1 MMTPELLTPD
11 HLQRA
16 ACVYIRQS
24 SPFQVRNNLES
35 QRLQYGLEDYARDL
49 GFRDVRVV
57 DGDLGITGSGI
68 ERPGFDRLVVAVGKG
83 EVGLILATEA
93 SRLAR
98 NGRDWHGLLDF
109 CAVVGCLV
117 GDRDRLY
124 DPGSMEDRMYLG
136 MRGTFNEFELSLFR
150 KRSLESRMAKAARGE
165 LFLHLPAGYDRVGR
179 DVIEMSPDQRVRDA
193 IRLVFDTFD
202 ELGSVRQTWLWF
214 RNERVEIPVRT
225 PARGLH
231 WRVPTETSLHLI
243 LRNPI
248 HAGAYAYGRRRRKT
262 VIRDGRKQIL
272 RQPLQMN
279 PEDWIVLLHDRHE
292 GYISWQDYER
302 NQALITSNRA
312 GDRGAVRPGRALLAG
327 LLRCGHCQR
336 RIQVRDNGKSV
347 GYLCSGATGPGGSCL
362 SFGAVRVD
370 EAVGQAVIEALQ
382 PLAVEAALQAME
394 TAGAAERTTL
404 ALARSALSEARYKA
418 ERAKDQFDAVDPANH
433 NVFHNLA
440 AKWEACLVE
449 VSRCEARVQDLEDVQ
464 PVVLTPQQRQA
475 FRDLGHDLGRAW
487 GHERATPELRKTVL
501 RAVLVEITARLED
514 AHVHLLLHW
523 KGGDHTELQ
532 VARMRHGEH
541 RWTTDSG
548 TVTLV
553 RELARVIDDATIAAL
568 LNRLGKQT
576 AKGNS
581 WSKTRVRTLRA
592 SHGIAAYRRGER
604 EERGELVL
612 TEVAERFQVDPF
624 HVRRLI
630 QSGTLP
636 ARQACKG
643 APWIIAQEAI
653 DAPDIRAILS
663 QKASSELDP
672 RQQSFDFQEYQ

>member
-49 GFRDVRVV
+49 GFHDVRVV

-68 ERPGFDRLVVAVGKG
+68 ERRGFDRLLAAVGKG

-109 CAVVGCLV
+109 CAVVGCLA

-136 MRGTFNEFELSLFR
+136 MRGTFNEFELSVFR
-150 KRSLESRMAKAARGE
+150 KRSLESRMAKAKRGE
-165 LFLHLPAGYDRVGR
+165 LFLHLPAGYDKVGR
-179 DVIEMSPDQRVRDA
+179 DAIEMSPDQHVRDA

-214 RNERVEIPVRT
+214 RNGQVEIPVRT

-231 WRVPTETSLHLI
+231 WRVPTETSLHSI

-248 HAGAYAYGRRRRKT
+248 HAGAYAYGRKRRKT
-262 VIRDGRKQIL
+262 VIRDGRKQVL
-272 RQPLQMN
+272 QQPLQKN

-302 NQALITSNRA
+302 NQTLITSNRA
-312 GDRGAVRPGRALLAG
+312 GDRGAVRRGRALLAG

-347 GYLCSGATGPGGSCL
+347 GYLCSGPTGLGGSCL

-418 ERAKDQFDAVDPANH
+418 DRAKDQFDAVDPANH

-464 PVVLTPQQRQA
+464 PVALTPQQRQA
-475 FRDLGHDLGRAW
+475 FRDIGGDLGRAW
-487 GHERATPELRKTVL
+487 GHERATPELRKMVL
-501 RAVLVEITARLED
+501 RASLVEITARLED

-523 KGGDHTELQ
+523 KGGDHSELQ

-553 RELARVIDDATIAAL
+553 WELARVIDDATIAAL

-581 WSKTRVRTLRA
+581 WSKMRVRALRA
-592 SHGIAAYRRGER
+592 SHGIAAYRKGER
-604 EERGELVL
+604 EKRGELVL
-612 TEVAERFQVDPF
+612 AEVAERFQVDPF

-630 QSGTLP
+630 RSGTLA

-643 APWIIAQEAI
+643 APWIISQETI

-663 QKASSELDP
+663 RKASPKLDP
-672 RQQSFDFQEYQ
+672 QQQSFDFQEHQ

>member
-1 MMTPELLTPD
+1 MRPSFAGRASDGLRDRSWRPRVASSIPEHGQAFRQDARLSGVFRLN
-11 HLQRA
+11 
-16 ACVYIRQS
+16 ACGSDRNVQKGRPEDENGNGS
-24 SPFQVRNNLES
+24 SPS
-35 QRLQYGLEDYARDL
+35 QSENGQYGPAL
-49 GFRDVRVV
+49 
-57 DGDLGITGSGI
+57 
-68 ERPGFDRLVVAVGKG
+68 
-83 EVGLILATEA
+83 
-93 SRLAR
+93 

-136 MRGTFNEFELSLFR
+136 MRGAFSEFELSVFR

-165 LFLHLPAGYDRVGR
+165 LFLHLPAGYDKVGR
-179 DVIEMSPDQRVRDA
+179 DAIEMSPDQRVRNA
-193 IRLVFDTFD
+193 IRLVFATFD

-214 RNERVEIPVRT
+214 RNEQVEIPVRT
-225 PARGLH
+225 PARGLG
-231 WRVPTETSLHLI
+231 WRVPTEDSLHSI

-248 HAGAYAYGRRRRKT
+248 YAGAYAYGRSQHKT
-262 VIRDGRKQIL
+262 VIRDGRKQVL
-272 RQPLQMN
+272 RQRQRN
-279 PEDWIVLLHDRHE
+279 PEDWIVLLYDRHE
-292 GYISWQDYER
+292 GYISWQNFER
-302 NQALITSNRA
+302 TQALITSNRA

-336 RIQVRDNGKSV
+336 RIQVRDNGKSA
-347 GYLCSGATGPGGSCL
+347 GYSCSGATGKGGSCL

-394 TAGAAERTTL
+394 TAGAADRTTL

-418 ERAKDQFDAVDPANH
+418 DRAKDQFDAVDPANH

-440 AKWEACLVE
+440 ARWEACLAE

-464 PVVLTPQQRQA
+464 PVALTPQQRQA
-475 FRDLGHDLGRAW
+475 FRDLGRDLGRAW
-487 GHERATPELRKTVL
+487 GHERATPELRKMVL
-501 RAVLVEITARLED
+501 RASLVEITARLED

-532 VARMRHGEH
+532 VARMRNGEH
-541 RWTTDSG
+541 RWTTDTG

-553 RELARVIDDATIAAL
+553 RELARVLNDAAIAAL

-581 WSKTRVRTLRA
+581 WNKTRVRMLRA
-592 SHGIAAYRRGER
+592 SHGIAVYRRGER
-604 EERGELVL
+604 EERGELTL
-612 TEVAERFQVDPF
+612 SEVAERFHVDPF

-630 QSGTLP
+630 HSGTLP

-643 APWIIAQEAI
+643 APWIISQEAI
-653 DAPDIRAILS
+653 NTPDIQSILS
-663 QKASSELDP
+663 RKASSKPDP
-672 RQQSFDFQEYQ
+672 RQQCFGFQ